1 MGAVRKAD
9 FYYGS
14 MLSCF
19 INNGLAPAIIE
30 PGDSRRIYKMTTDN
44 GDYQIYAKYVSSPLR
59 RQKKDAQLW
68 QFIFSPDEVEYF
80 RKYKENG
87 TKLYF
92 VLICGCDK
100 LQDSEI
106 AILSLD
112 EVKDCLDIDYDR
124 ESYRIT
130 IKWEKGIHGLKAY
143 GTGRADILDGKDNTI
158 RISRD
163 MLSYF

>member
-14 MLSCF
+14 MLSCL

-30 PGDSRRIYKMTTDN
+30 PGDSRRIYKMMTDN

-68 QFIFSPDEVEYF
+68 QFIFSPDEVEYI
-80 RKYKENG
+80 RSYVGNG
-87 TKLYF
+87 KLYF
-92 VLICGCDK
+92 VLICGRDK

-112 EVKDCLDIDYDR
+112 EVRDCLDVDYDR

-130 IKWEKGIHGLKAY
+130 IRWEKGTHGLKAY

-158 RISRD
+158 RIPRD
-163 MLSYF
+163 ILSYF

>member
-1 MGAVRKAD
+1 MGVVRKAD
-9 FYYGS
+9 FYFGS

-30 PGDSRRIYKMTTDN
+30 PGESRRIYKMTTNN
-44 GDYQIYAKYVSSPLR
+44 GDYQIYAKYVSAPIR
-59 RQKKDAQLW
+59 RQKLDVQLW
-68 QFIFSPDEVEYF
+68 QFIFSPDEVDFIRQF
-80 RKYKENG
+80 REDT
-87 TKLYF
+87 TKLFF
-92 VLICGCDK
+92 VLICGRTR

-112 EVKDCLDIDYDR
+112 EVRDCLDVDYSRD
-124 ESYRIT
+124 SYRIT
-130 IKWEKGIHGLKAY
+130 IKWEKAIHGLKAY
-143 GTGRADILDGKDNTI
+143 GTGRADILDGRENTI

>member
-30 PGDSRRIYKMTTDN
+30 PGDSRRIYKLTTDS
-44 GDYQIYAKYVSSPLR
+44 GDYQLYAKYVSSPLR

-68 QFIFSPDEVEYF
+68 QFNFNPEEVKYI
-80 RKYKENG
+80 RNYKENG
-87 TKLYF
+87 LKLYF
-92 VLICGCDK
+92 ILICGQKK
-100 LQDSEI
+100 LQNSEI
-106 AILSLD
+106 AILSL
-112 EVKDCLDIDYDR
+112 EEAKDCLDVDYER
-124 ESYRIT
+124 ERYRIT

-143 GTGRADILDGKDNTI
+143 GTGRADILNGRDNTI

-163 MLSYF
+163 ISSYF